1 MQSEKNKLI
10 KLQWDSTFFG
20 YNIGKINLD
29 SLCANE
35 LLELQKEA
43 RAHHLSLVYL
53 FTDPNDGV
61 SNTSAKNIGGILYDE
76 KTTYLRR
83 SAQIPAPL
91 HSNIKS
97 YTSDLPASLLYPLAL
112 QSGIYSRFFLDQ
124 KFINNEF
131 QKLYQAW
138 TENSVNRSLAK
149 EVLVYTEQAHEY
161 LGLITLGI
169 KVGRLDIG
177 LLAVEQAARGRN
189 IGGKLLSAADYYSN
203 LWKCEYMQVV
213 TQGANKIACNFYEKH
228 GFRKESVQQV
238 FHLWV

>member
-20 YNIGKINLD
+20 YNIGKIDLD
-29 SLCANE
+29 SLYPNK
-35 LLELQKEA
+35 LLALQKDAKE
-43 RAHHLSLVYL
+43 HNLSLIYL
-53 FTDPNDGV
+53 FTDSNDSV
-61 SNTSAKNIGGILYDE
+61 SHESVKIVGGILYDE
-76 KTTYLRR
+76 KSTYLRR
-83 SAQIPAPL
+83 STEKSML
-91 HSNIKS
+91 DSNIKS
-97 YTSDLPASLLYPLAL
+97 YVSNLPASLLYPLAL
-112 QSGIYSRFFLDQ
+112 QSGIYSRFFLDK

-149 EVLVYTEQAHEY
+149 EVLVYTEQKDEY

-169 KVGRLDIG
+169 KNERLDIG

-189 IGGKLLSAADYYSN
+189 IGGKLIAAADHYSN
-203 LWKCEYMQVV
+203 RWKCENMQVV
-213 TQGANKIACNFYEKH
+213 TQGANKVACDFYEKH

-238 FHLWV
+238 FHLWI